1 MKASPE
7 FTMEAIQQIEQ
18 QLREAAQVLE
28 NFISKPQNLDKIEA
42 AAQIMAT
49 SLQKGGKLISCGNGG
64 SHCDA
69 MHFAEE
75 LTGKYRNERKPLAA
89 IAISDATHMSCTA
102 NDYGFEYVFS
112 RYLKALGRNGDV
124 LLAIS
129 TSGNSPN
136 VLRAAEVAKQTGVAV
151 VALTGKNGGK
161 LAELADVEIRVQH
174 NGYADRIQ
182 EVHIKVIH
190 ILIQRI
196 EQILGLA

>member
-1 MKASPE
+1 MQGIAL
-7 FTMEAIQQIEQ
+7 IEQ

-28 NFISKPQNLDKIEA
+28 NFISKPQNLEQIEQ
-42 AAQIMAT
+42 AAQLMAK
-49 SLQKGGKLISCGNGG
+49 SLEAGGKLISCGNGG

-75 LTGKYRNERKPLAA
+75 LTGKFREERRPLAA
-89 IAISDATHMSCTA
+89 LAISDPSHMSCTA

-112 RYLKALGRNGDV
+112 RYLKALGQKGDV

-129 TSGNSPN
+129 TSGNSNN
-136 VLRAAEVAKQTGVAV
+136 VLRAAEVAKQQGIAV

-174 NGYADRIQ
+174 GGYADRIQ
-182 EVHIKVIH
+182 EVHIKIIH

-196 EQILGLA
+196 EQLLEVH